1 MSAPSGAWGGVLLL
15 LAGVWLL
22 LQTLVAGLPDYIIG
36 LASKRGS
43 SSTSSGAP
51 ASSSPAP
58 APAKVSIPRQITQ
71 GGPG

>member
-36 LASKRGS
+36 LASNHAS
-43 SSTSSGAP
+43 SAP
-51 ASSSPAP
+51 ASSSSGST
-58 APAKVSIPRQITQ
+58 PAKVSIPRQITQ

>member
-1 MSAPSGAWGGVLLL
+1 MSAPSGAWGGILLV

-36 LASKRGS
+36 LAGSHAS
-43 SSTSSGAP
+43 SSAP
-51 ASSSPAP
+51 ASSSTGSASSSS
-58 APAKVSIPRQITQ
+58 AKASVPRQITQ